1 MRNINQKQNKS
12 KILTSDLSE
21 IARLAGPSL
30 DMLAGKNV
38 LLTGGGGFLG
48 YELAH
53 VLAEV
58 GSNDGRTPLYLTIY
72 DNFLRGKKKWLTELE
87 KRPNVRIVE
96 HDITLPIPAKCPK
109 YSYIIHAASV
119 ASPSFYRRYPVETID
134 ANVTGL
140 RHILDYMR
148 TRQHISP
155 VEGMLFFS
163 SSEIYGDPSADSI
176 PTPETYRGLVSCT
189 GPRACYDESK
199 RLGETLCVTFAKQY
213 GCRIVVAR
221 PFNNYG
227 PGMDIDDR
235 RLLPDLVRD
244 MLNERDLVLLSDGSA
259 TRTFCYISDAVVG
272 YLKILTHGR
281 SGEAYNIGADFPE
294 VSVTDFVNRVVK
306 ISKSRFGYTGKVLR
320 GISED
325 SEYLTDNPTRRCPD
339 LTKARTELGY
349 APQVGLDAGI
359 ERALAWYAEDRK

>member
-1 MRNINQKQNKS
+1 MSYMNRVQYKS
-12 KILTSDLSE
+12 KVLTSDLSE
-21 IARLAGPSL
+21 IARLASSSL

-58 GSNDGRTPLYLTIY
+58 GSHDGRTPLHLTIY
-72 DNFLRGKKKWLTELE
+72 DNFLRGKPNWLTDLE
-87 KRPNVRIVE
+87 NRPNVQLVE
-96 HDITLPIPAKCPK
+96 HDITLPIPAKCPEF
-109 YSYIIHAASV
+109 SYIIHAASV
-119 ASPSFYRRYPVETID
+119 ASPSYYRRYPVETID

-140 RHILDYMR
+140 RQILNYMQM
-148 TRQHISP
+148 RQPISP

-163 SSEIYGDPSADSI
+163 SSEIYGDPSADAI

-227 PGMDIDDR
+227 PGMDINDR
-235 RLLPDLVRD
+235 RLFPDLVRD
-244 MLNERDLVLLSDGSA
+244 ILNDRDLVLLSDGSA
-259 TRTFCYISDAVVG
+259 TRTFCYISDAIVG
-272 YLKILTHGR
+272 YLKVLTNGK

-294 VSVTDFVNRVVK
+294 VSVTEFVNRVVK
-306 ISKSRFGYTGKVLR
+306 ISNSRFGYAGKVLR

-325 SEYLTDNPTRRCPD
+325 SDYLTDNPTRRCPD
-339 LTKARTELGY
+339 LGKARSELGY